1 MGALLSNSVMEPK
14 VSHLVSCIFL
24 FLLIPLLPPS
34 NSSPFQFVKQ
44 FTGSKK
50 GDNVRGLQE
59 IRNYLHKYGYLS
71 CPYSKNPNYFDDTL
85 ESAVKAYQLNYHLNV
100 SGTLDTNTLSLM
112 ATPRCGMPDI
122 VTGTP
127 HQLHELSSYYVL
139 RYTKWPKF
147 NLSWALQPGT
157 SHDVQGPIAQAFS
170 KWASVSHFNFS
181 KGKEFTLADLQISFL
196 HRDHGDNSS
205 FDGPGGVLARVD
217 MPPNGKLHF
226 DADEHW
232 AVGAVPGAVDI
243 RTVGLHEIGHLLG
256 LGHSTVAEA
265 IMYPFIPAGVTKD
278 LSQDDID
285 RMRALYN

>member
-1 MGALLSNSVMEPK
+1 MEPE

-34 NSSPFQFVKQ
+34 NSSSFQFVKQ

-59 IRNYLHKYGYLS
+59 IRNYLQKYGYLS
-71 CPYSKNPNYFDDTL
+71 YSYSKNPNYFDDTL

-100 SGTLDTNTLSLM
+100 SGTIDTNTLSLM
-112 ATPRCGMPDI
+112 GTPRCGMPDI
-122 VTGTP
+122 
-127 HQLHELSSYYVL
+127 S
-139 RYTKWPKF
+139 KF
-147 NLSWALQPGT
+147 NLSWALQPST
-157 SHDVQGPIAQAFS
+157 SHDVQGRIAQAFS

-181 KGKEFTLADLQISFL
+181 KGKEFTHADLQISFL

-205 FDGPGGVLARVD
+205 FDGPGGVLAHVN
-217 MPPNGKLHF
+217 MPPNGKLYF
-226 DADEHW
+226 DAEHW

-243 RTVGLHEIGHLLG
+243 GTVGLHEIGHLLG

-265 IMYPFIPAGVTKD
+265 IT
-278 LSQDDID
+278 
-285 RMRALYN
+285 